1 MTDNTEALRS
11 GPMGGLL
18 FRLSLP
24 AAVGMAVQA
33 SYSLVDAFFVGQ
45 GVGPAGIAAVSI
57 TFPLQMIIMAVAQA
71 GGVGGASLI
80 SRSLGAGRRKRAE
93 KTVGTVFFVTW
104 AAGFLLSFF
113 WILSAPTL
121 LRFMGTSGSILPL
134 AEEYAAVLF
143 LGAPFFAFSITA
155 NNFVRA
161 EGNAS
166 FAMMTMMISAGIN
179 TLLDPLFILG
189 FGWGVRGAAWATVL
203 SQGGTALWLGWYY
216 LDGRSMVAF
225 RWKHF
230 RLRAS
235 ILGESF
241 SVGAAAFARQG
252 AASLSLLTVNL
263 ALASTGGD
271 HAVAAYGI
279 VNRVLLFA
287 VMPVFG
293 MVQGLLPVVGFNYG
307 ARQYCRV
314 VSALRI
320 SIGASTVLCAGGAI
334 LFLTVPEQVTGL
346 FTSSPQVTS
355 LGADASRMLALGMP
369 LTGFQV
375 MASGLFQAIGK
386 ARPSFVLSLL
396 RQVILLVPLV
406 TILAHIFGTAGVWA
420 AFPAAD
426 LSAALLTFLLYRNE
440 MRRLR
445 NFCEGGDPEKE
456 LPGASEL

>member
-1 MTDNTEALRS
+1 MADNTEALRS
-11 GPMGGLL
+11 GPMGALL

-24 AAVGMAVQA
+24 AALGMAVQA

-45 GVGPAGIAAVSI
+45 GVGSAGIAAVSM

-71 GGVGGASLI
+71 GGVGGASVI

-93 KTVGTVFFVTW
+93 KTAGAFFFVTW
-104 AAGFLLSFF
+104 SSGILLSFL
-113 WILSAPTL
+113 WILLAPFL
-121 LRFMGTSGSILPL
+121 LRLMVTSGDILPL
-134 AEEYAAVLF
+134 AEDYAAVLF
-143 LGAPFFAFSITA
+143 LGAPLFAFSITA

-166 FAMMTMMISAGIN
+166 FAMMTMIISAGIN

-216 LDGRSMVAF
+216 LEGHSLVAF

-230 RLRAS
+230 RFRAS
-235 ILGESF
+235 ILAECF
-241 SVGAAAFARQG
+241 SLGAAAFARQG
-252 AASLSLLTVNL
+252 AASLSLLAVNL

-271 HAVAAYGI
+271 DAVAAFGI

-287 VMPVFG
+287 IMPVFG
-293 MVQGLLPVVGFNYG
+293 VVQGLLPVVGFNYG
-307 ARQYCRV
+307 AKQYCRV

-320 SIGASTVLCAGGAI
+320 SIGASTVLCTAGAA
-334 LFLTVPEQVTGL
+334 LFLTVPEAITGL
-346 FTSSPQVTS
+346 FTTSPAVTA
-355 LGADASRMLALGMP
+355 LGADAARMLALGMP
-369 LTGFQV
+369 LTGFQI

-406 TILAHIFGTAGVWA
+406 TVLAPVFGTAGVWA

-445 NFCEGGDPEKE
+445 NSCGS
-456 LPGASEL
+456 GAEDSPAGTAGS